1 MGPKDGTGLVTEMT
15 SKFQAEVADLLHLE
29 AYHLDRHQWADW
41 LMLYANE
48 AVFWAPA
55 HVSDSEYT
63 TDPETEVSLI
73 YMDRAGLEARIFRIE
88 SGDSYASDP
97 LPRTVHLISNILI
110 TEAQSDRISV
120 AASWIVHEHS
130 RAYGS
135 ITRGGLYEYYL
146 VRGAKD
152 LRISRKKITLIDDTI
167 VGPLDIYNL

>member
-1 MGPKDGTGLVTEMT
+1 MTKMT
-15 SKFQAEVADLLHLE
+15 SKLRAEVADLLHLE

-41 LMLYANE
+41 LMLYADE

-55 HVSDSEYT
+55 HVSDGEFT
-63 TDPETEVSLI
+63 TDPDNEVSLI

-97 LPRTVHLISNILI
+97 LPRTAHLIGNILI
-110 TEAQSDRISV
+110 TQTKADRISV
-120 AASWIVHEHS
+120 AASWIVHDHS

-135 ITRGGLYEYYL
+135 ITRGGFYEYNL
-146 VRGAKD
+146 LGGANG
-152 LRISRKKITLIDDTI
+152 LRIARKKITLIDDAI

>member
-1 MGPKDGTGLVTEMT
+1 MTKIT
-15 SKFQAEVADLLHLE
+15 SKLRAEVADLLHLE

-41 LMLYANE
+41 LMLYTDE

-55 HVSDSEYT
+55 HVSDGGFT
-63 TDPETEVSLI
+63 TDPDNEVSLI

-97 LPRTVHLISNILI
+97 LPRTAHLIGNILI

-120 AASWIVHEHS
+120 AASWIVHDHS

-146 VRGAKD
+146 VQRTNG
-152 LRISRKKITLIDDTI
+152 LRIARKKINLIDDTI